1 MLEAWWAHFSPH
13 PTPSDPDKPHI
24 PNTLKTR
31 VFERIWRPIQC
42 APVGLHPRR
51 SGGTF
56 GGIFRILRGLISRC
70 PQICPQMTM
79 KALTDVAARN
89 ARPKTQPYK
98 FSTGGGLYL
107 EVMPNGAKYWRM
119 QYRQDRKRDVWG
131 KGVA

>member
-79 KALTDVAARN
+79 KRSEEHTSELQSLMRISYAVFCLKKKKKQRYMSKWYTIITPEN
-89 ARPKTQPYK
+89 LKQ
-98 FSTGGGLYL
+98 
-107 EVMPNGAKYWRM
+107 
-119 QYRQDRKRDVWG
+119 
-131 KGVA
+131 